1 MELKYYIQCIHT
13 ADKTMKRYVKYGE
26 FIADLRRVFSN
37 ALKYNGAHLA
47 SDSTG
52 ITKLIYD
59 AAEMLQERLEGL
71 LGPFTVHLTERVE
84 RARITNAESQIR
96 LAEQRAIIE
105 KEEAEAK
112 QFEQRVCTTTTTS
125 NLLNITTTN
134 ISTTI
139 TGNTNPIIPIKYS
152 VISIYYLY

>member
-112 QFEQRVCTTTTTS
+112 QFEQRVCTTTT
-125 NLLNITTTN
+125 
-134 ISTTI
+134 I

-152 VISIYYLY
+152 VISIDYLY